1 MLALFYCCITCPFVF
16 VLAGATLTCW
26 RRIINSFLSWS
37 TWTGCK
43 PRGMCLK
50 MPKKKPGLSCPGM
63 TGSLMIASVSLEGL
77 PPFTLWSHQLTL
89 HLPSPPYHTHSHTHS
104 HTLTHTRSRQTYK
117 VAVLYVSHGQED
129 KLSILSNTRGSRQ
142 FEEFVAGLG
151 WEVVPS
157 MRVMSLSWLSKGVHD

>member
-1 MLALFYCCITCPFVF
+1 MLALLYCCITCPFVL
-16 VLAGATLTCW
+16 VPAGATLTCW
-26 RRIINSFLSWS
+26 RRIINSFLSWN

-63 TGSLMIASVSLEGL
+63 TGSLMVASASLEGCVTGRLRHWKAASLHVVISSAHPPPPL
-77 PPFTLWSHQLTL
+77 PP
-89 HLPSPPYHTHSHTHS
+89 LP

-151 WEVVPS
+151 WEVMPS
-157 MRVMSLSWLSKGVHD
+157 KHWCVWCH